1 MTNINIIIP
10 EELHRELKIQSVLQE
25 RPLKEIITEHL
36 EEFIRREDS

>member
-25 RPLKEIITEHL
+25 KPLKELITEQL
-36 EEFIRREDS
+36 EEYVRRQSS